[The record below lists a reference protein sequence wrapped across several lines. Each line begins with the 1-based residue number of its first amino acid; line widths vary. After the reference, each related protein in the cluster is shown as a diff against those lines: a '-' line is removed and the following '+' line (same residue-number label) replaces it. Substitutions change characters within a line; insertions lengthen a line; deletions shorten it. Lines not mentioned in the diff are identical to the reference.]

1 MRTQEDR
8 IIALWREAIA
18 HLETDHE
25 VVRYA
30 IQDANRLFADRLIRW
45 SEPFARL
52 EQEMYRIYCAYTPQP
67 RGHYRTICIPMGYS
81 SIETSVWV
89 DDPVQP
95 ERPSVAQ
102 LLARFDEA
110 ITRYDRE
117 QGIAR
122 QLPLFEE
129 TGEQHA

>member
-1 MRTQEDR
+1 
-8 IIALWREAIA
+8 
-18 HLETDHE
+18 
-25 VVRYA
+25 
-30 IQDANRLFADRLIRW
+30 
-45 SEPFARL
+45 
-52 EQEMYRIYCAYTPQP
+52 
-67 RGHYRTICIPMGYS
+67 MGYS